1 MPIIESIT
9 LYFEYVIVCGL
20 SCDPQRVFHIN
31 LTFIMLWF
39 YTVILVYI
47 VIYYINMICVM
58 LENILWIINPSAKQN
73 AQV

>member
-1 MPIIESIT
+1 MPIVESIT
-9 LYFEYVIVCGL
+9 LYLVCDL
-20 SCDPQRVFHIN
+20 SYDLKMVFHVN

-39 YTVILVYI
+39 YSVILVYI